1 MWPRPR
7 SAAEAALQRDAA
19 GGEGKTPPLPPRLS
33 LWAPSRARH
42 WPHRAAGQQGL
53 GPPASGVR
61 SAPGAALGEGVWG
74 LAGPAP
80 HMPREAGKGG
90 VPGHVRRC
98 GSLFRR
104 GREQPGHGFPPG
116 EAPLF
121 QSRALVS
128 LASLSG
134 SQGSPLPEYSR
145 GLARF
150 YSQIGSLQPS
160 GQIRGE
166 LTSFAQRRTG
176 RKVMT

>member
-7 SAAEAALQRDAA
+7 SAAGAALQRDAA
-19 GGEGKTPPLPPRLS
+19 GGEGKTPPLPPGSASGLP
-33 LWAPSRARH
+33 AEH
-42 WPHRAAGQQGL
+42 DVGHTGQQGL

-90 VPGHVRRC
+90 VPGHVRRW

-104 GREQPGHGFPPG
+104 GREQPGRGFPPG

-121 QSRALVS
+121 QSRALLS

-166 LTSFAQRRTG
+166 LTSFAQRQTG